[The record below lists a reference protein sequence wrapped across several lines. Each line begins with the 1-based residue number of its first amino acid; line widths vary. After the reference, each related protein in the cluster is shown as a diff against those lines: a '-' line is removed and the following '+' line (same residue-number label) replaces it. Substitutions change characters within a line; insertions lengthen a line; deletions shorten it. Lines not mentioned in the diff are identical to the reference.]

1 MANYSINQ
9 PSAHFQ
15 IEKYAGTGS
24 AHNPVFD
31 GPANLQPDFIWIKE
45 TDSNSYSN
53 ILTNTTRGLTKYI
66 YTDSTQAEQTNSNRV
81 GGADTDGFGVGT
93 ASDVNNNGNNYVA
106 MCWKGNAGS
115 SPSNTDGNETAL
127 IQHNS
132 TAGFSIIQFN
142 SGGSTGG
149 TVGHGLGVTPSFF
162 MAKNLNGTSGW
173 YGMFPQIWGGNQSS
187 GVNTTNAFGTVSG
200 FSNFNSTTFTEGQGD
215 GNDYMCYA
223 WKPIRGYS
231 AFGTYKSNNNADGP
245 KIFTGFRP
253 AFIIC
258 KMVSGGTH
266 WRYYDHKRDGFN
278 PENNYLRM
286 NVTNGENTA
295 ANSELEI
302 HSNGFKLTN
311 AEGDINYNTEYVLYA
326 AWAELPQVFTDGVP
340 VQAR

>member
-15 IEKYAGTGS
+15 IDTYAGTGS
-24 AHNPVFD
+24 GHSPTND
-31 GPANLQPDFIWIKE
+31 GPANLQPDFLWIKE
-45 TDSNSYSN
+45 RDSNSYSN

-81 GGADTDGFGVGT
+81 TAANTDGFTLGT

-115 SPSNTDGNETAL
+115 SPSNTDGTRTAL
-127 IQHNS
+127 VQNNS

-142 SGGSTGG
+142 AGSSTGG
-149 TVGHGLGVTPSFF
+149 TVGHGLGEIPSFF
-162 MAKNLNGTSGW
+162 MAKNMNATGGW
-173 YGMFPQIWGGNQSS
+173 YGMFPKIWGGNQSA

-200 FSNFNSTTFTEGQGD
+200 FSNFTSTLFTEGQSD
-215 GNDYMCYA
+215 SNDYMCYA

-231 AFGTYKSNNNADGP
+231 AFGTYKSNNSSDGP

-258 KMVSGGTH
+258 KKTTGGA

-278 PENNYLRM
+278 PENNYLRA
-286 NVTNGENTA
+286 NVLNGENTA

-311 AEGDINYNTEYVLYA
+311 AEGDINYNAENVLYA